1 MHESDEGEGLAS
13 AESFDAVFA
22 AVAHSQTLRAISRD
36 VYGADYPEE
45 ADPFSFVTLTDLR
58 RIAHELSIGQGQRF
72 ADVACGSGG
81 PGIWVARC
89 TGAALIG
96 IDSSTV
102 AIAQAR
108 ARAHDGEVSEF
119 RVADAANTGLPPAAV
134 DAVMSIDAFWLF
146 PDKEC
151 AAAEIARI
159 LRPGGRLVFTTW
171 DFDVTLEDMPPQLA
185 QHHDLLRRAGLD
197 VEIYEETPDW
207 RARQLAV
214 YTGWLAAEETL
225 VAELGQEVT
234 ADLIAE
240 AREFP
245 PIADHSRRVLIA
257 ARRTGEH
264 T

>member
-1 MHESDEGEGLAS
+1 M
-13 AESFDAVFA
+13 
-22 AVAHSQTLRAISRD
+22 
-36 VYGADYPEE
+36 
-45 ADPFSFVTLTDLR
+45 
-58 RIAHELSIGQGQRF
+58 
-72 ADVACGSGG
+72 
-81 PGIWVARC
+81 
-89 TGAALIG
+89 
-96 IDSSTV
+96 
-102 AIAQAR
+102 
-108 ARAHDGEVSEF
+108 SEF
-119 RVADAANTGLPPAAV
+119 RAADAANTGLPSAAV
-134 DAVMSIDAFWLF
+134 DAVMSIDAF
-146 PDKEC
+146 PDKER
-151 AAAEIARI
+151 AAPEIARI

-171 DFDVTLEDMPPQLA
+171 DFDITPEGWPPQLA
-185 QHHDLLRRAGLD
+185 QHHDLLRHAGLD